1 MAREYFLG
9 MLFSYVDSDNVT
21 IFSYSV
27 QEYVS
32 DSELSSEFIHE
43 EYKKWTVAFR
53 LAVGVDDCNMVYGN
67 VFDSRQDALTEI
79 LRVKL
84 ILN

>member
-43 EYKKWTVAFR
+43 EYKKWAVAFR
-53 LAVGVDDCNMVYGN
+53 LAMGVDDCNLVYGN
-67 VFDSRQDALTEI
+67 VFDSRHEALTEI

>member
-1 MAREYFLG
+1 MAKEYFLG
-9 MLFSYVDSDNVT
+9 MLFSYVDEDGVT

-32 DSELSSEFIHE
+32 DSELSSEFIHS

-53 LAVGVDDCNMVYGN
+53 LAIGVEDCNLVYGN
-67 VFDSRQDALTEI
+67 VFDSRHEALTEI

-84 ILN
+84 IMN

>member
-9 MLFSYVDSDNVT
+9 MLFSYVDSDDVT

-32 DSELSSEFIHE
+32 DSELSNEFIHE
-43 EYKKWTVAFR
+43 EYKKWTAAFR
-53 LAVGVDDCNMVYGN
+53 LAIGVDDCNMVYGN
-67 VFDSRQDALTEI
+67 VFNSRHDALTEI